1 MKAFQPYLNFQGTTR
16 DAMTFYQKGLDAE
29 LTMQTFGEV
38 GAPCPAG
45 TENLIMHARLAKGP
59 AVIMA
64 SDTLPGMPFTQGNN
78 YWVNCDCDSVEEIE
92 KVFAA
97 LAEGGKIL
105 MPLADQFWGARFGML
120 TDKFGLNWM
129 FNCEL
134 AKA

>member
-16 DAMTFYQKGLDAE
+16 DAMTFYQKALDAE

-38 GAPCPAG
+38 GAPGPAG
-45 TENLIMHARLAKGP
+45 TENLIMHARLSKGS

-64 SDTLPGMPFTQGNN
+64 SDALPGMPFTQGNN

-97 LAEGGKIL
+97 LGEGGKVL